1 MELALKS
8 SDTQVSA
15 ELLRAHSYRDYLAVL
30 LTEQLECC
38 GGSNIDCVLAQVTN
52 ALSCLDLGKEPKW

>member
-8 SDTQVSA
+8 SETQVSA

-38 GGSNIDCVLAQVTN
+38 G
-52 ALSCLDLGKEPKW
+52 ALILIACLLK